1 MSTDAALDALLAE
14 RFNGTWWTTPPP
26 TPAPD
31 PDAKA
36 RLQAATAAA
45 TDRGRK
51 TVRGQTIAELITW
64 HETQARQL
72 RRTSRRTA

>member
-31 PDAKA
+31 PDARA

-45 TDRGRK
+45 AGRK

-64 HETQARQL
+64 HEAQARQL
-72 RRTSRRTA
+72 RRTIRRTA